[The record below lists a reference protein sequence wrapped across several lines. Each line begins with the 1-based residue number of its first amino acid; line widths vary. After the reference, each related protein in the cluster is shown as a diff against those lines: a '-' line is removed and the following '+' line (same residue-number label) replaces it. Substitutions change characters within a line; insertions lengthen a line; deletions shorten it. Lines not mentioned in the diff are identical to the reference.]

1 MMCLTVVYGN
11 GVRSQ
16 KAFLPMRNTRDVG
29 LITNL
34 HLHTDLDRKKNAN
47 KEVVATMVVVKGLTC
62 SYSFDFW
69 RFSLSH
75 CIKFPV
81 NQNGI
86 TKVMRKIINQNP
98 MVRMVKNAK
107 KPRYGSNSIMGKS
120 FYKGTYWMRTEQHSI
135 C

>member
-1 MMCLTVVYGN
+1 
-11 GVRSQ
+11 
-16 KAFLPMRNTRDVG
+16 
-29 LITNL
+29 
-34 HLHTDLDRKKNAN
+34 
-47 KEVVATMVVVKGLTC
+47 MVVVKELIC
-62 SYSFDFW
+62 SYSFAFW

-107 KPRYGSNSIMGKS
+107 KPRY
-120 FYKGTYWMRTEQHSI
+120 
-135 C
+135 

>member
-1 MMCLTVVYGN
+1 MMCLTAAYGG
-11 GVRSQ
+11 GVRLQ
-16 KAFLPMRNTRDVG
+16 KPFSLMRNTKDVS

-34 HLHTDLDRKKNAN
+34 HSHTDLDRRKTVNE
-47 KEVVATMVVVKGLTC
+47 EVAAIMVVVKELNC
-62 SYSFDFW
+62 SYSFAFW

-86 TKVMRKIINQNP
+86 TKLMRKIINQNP

-107 KPRYGSNSIMGKS
+107 KPRY
-120 FYKGTYWMRTEQHSI
+120 
-135 C
+135 